1 MKKKTRKKIGLL
13 SLFLLMIY
21 GAIVVYFV
29 LFSDRLGRVDGYS
42 TYRYNLVPFEEIR
55 RFIQYRDYV
64 TTGAFVL
71 NLIGNLLV
79 FFPVGFLVPIW
90 KINKKGCLWIVLY
103 SFLFSLCIES
113 LQLVTK
119 VGVFDVDDLL
129 LNTLGGVFG
138 WICYKILLAVYHRV
152 MERRAK
158 KANQK
163 EG

>member
-13 SLFLLMIY
+13 SFFLLMIY
-21 GAIVVYFV
+21 IAIVIYFV
-29 LFSDRLGRVDGYS
+29 LFSDRLGRVEGYS
-42 TYRYNLVPFEEIR
+42 SYRYNLVPFEEIR

-64 TTGAFVL
+64 STDAFVL

-79 FFPVGFLVPIW
+79 FSPVGFLVPVW
-90 KINKKGCLWIVLY
+90 KTNKKGCLWIVLY

-129 LNTLGGVFG
+129 LNTLGGVAG
-138 WICYKILLAVYHRV
+138 WLCYKMVLAVFHWL
-152 MERRAK
+152 MRRKLK

>member
-13 SLFLLMIY
+13 SFFLLIIY
-21 GAIVVYFV
+21 VTIVVYFV

-42 TYRYNLVPFEEIR
+42 TYRYNLVLFEEIR
-55 RFIQYRDYV
+55 RFIQYREYV
-64 TTGAFVL
+64 STGAFVL

-79 FFPVGFLVPIW
+79 FAPVGFLVPIW
-90 KINKKGCLWIVLY
+90 KTNKKGCPWIILY

-113 LQLVTK
+113 LQLVTR

-129 LNTLGGVFG
+129 LNTIGGIVG
-138 WICYKILLAVYHRV
+138 WICYKIGLTIFHYMVHRKL
-152 MERRAK
+152 E
-158 KANQK
+158 KAGQK